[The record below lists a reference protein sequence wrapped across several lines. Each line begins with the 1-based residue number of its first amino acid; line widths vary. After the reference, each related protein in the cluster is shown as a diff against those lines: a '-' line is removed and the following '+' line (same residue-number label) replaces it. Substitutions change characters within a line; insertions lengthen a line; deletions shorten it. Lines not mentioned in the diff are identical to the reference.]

1 MCHSGRRPER
11 APAFAIPGHP
21 WPWARICR
29 AARPVL
35 YYQVET
41 REDAPATESW
51 TEITEIMGQTQATRG
66 AMGLLRAHRHNS
78 DGHDHTHDLTREKL
92 RLGFL
97 LTLAILAVEVAGGL
111 AAGSLALLSDAGHV
125 LTDAA
130 ALGLAWFAAVQAE
143 RPANSRR
150 TFGYHRVGILTALA
164 NGATLVLIAL
174 GITFEAVRRFATPQA
189 VEPGIM
195 IGAAVVAIAVNG
207 YIGAA
212 LHRHGGESLNTRA
225 ALLHVVGDLGASCA
239 VILGAVAILLTGASW
254 VDPLVSVLIALLIA
268 VGAVR
273 LIAEATHILL
283 ESAPK
288 GISVPALLRDIRAI
302 PGVRDVHDLHV
313 WSIASGMSALSCHV
327 VIADLPPSESAPILD
342 RISAMLCEQYRIGH
356 TTIQFESAS
365 HGGHEGYCACPP
377 ESGSLYCEFRPG
389 DTHEHAHTNA

>member
-1 MCHSGRRPER
+1 ME
-11 APAFAIPGHP
+11 
-21 WPWARICR
+21 
-29 AARPVL
+29 
-35 YYQVET
+35 
-41 REDAPATESW
+41 
-51 TEITEIMGQTQATRG
+51 QTQATRG
-66 AMGLLRAHRHNS
+66 ALGLLRGHRHNTS
-78 DGHDHTHDLTREKL
+78 GHNHAHDLTREKL

-97 LTLAILAVEVAGGL
+97 LTLAILAAEVVGGF
-111 AAGSLALLSDAGHV
+111 AAGSLALLSDASHV

-130 ALGLAWFAAVQAE
+130 ALGLAWFAAAQAG
-143 RPANSRR
+143 RPANARR

-174 GITFEAVRRFATPQA
+174 GITFEAVRRFAAPQA

-195 IGAAVVAIAVNG
+195 IGAAAVAIAANG
-207 YIGAA
+207 YIGFG
-212 LHRHGGESLNTRA
+212 LHRHGGESLNARA

-239 VILGAVAILLTGASW
+239 VILGAVVILLTGASW

-268 VGAVR
+268 TGALR
-273 LIAEATHILL
+273 LIVEATHILL

-288 GISVPALLRDIRAI
+288 DISVPALLRDIRAI
-302 PGVRDVHDLHV
+302 PRVDDVHDLHV

-342 RISAMLCEQYRIGH
+342 RISAMLCEKYRVGH

-389 DTHEHAHTNA
+389 DTREHEHAHTNA